1 MVGYRRE
8 PMWIFFWIIMGFI
21 VGAPAKFLMPGK
33 DPGGIFGTILIG
45 SQELLSGVLLGKKVG
60 LGTVT
65 GFN

>member
-21 VGAPAKFLMPGK
+21 VDAPAKFLIPGK